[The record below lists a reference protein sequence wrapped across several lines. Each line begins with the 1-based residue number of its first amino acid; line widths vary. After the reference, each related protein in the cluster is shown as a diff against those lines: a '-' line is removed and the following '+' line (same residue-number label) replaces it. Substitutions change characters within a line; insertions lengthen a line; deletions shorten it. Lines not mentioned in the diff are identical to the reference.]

1 MSVNSTVALVRI
13 DDAQAGQ
20 RIDNFLVTRVKGAPR
35 SHWYRILR
43 RGEVR
48 VNKGRVKPSYRLRSG
63 DLVRIPP
70 LRCAPPTAPAY
81 PARDRLKYLLAAVLY
96 EDERLMAL
104 NKPSGIAVHGGSG
117 LSWGLIE
124 AMRSLRPE
132 LPELELVHRLDRE
145 TSGCLLL
152 SKHRGTLRELHRLI
166 RNQAV
171 TKRYLTLL
179 AGHLERRRKVDAPL
193 RKNLLRSGERV
204 VRIDPQAGKPART
217 LFRPLCRLEGLTLAE
232 VEPLTGRTHQI
243 RVHAAHLGMPV
254 VGDEKYGDTGVN
266 RRLRGLGL
274 NHLFLHAST
283 LIFQPSYRD
292 QPLHIETPLPR
303 ELETLIGSIREGN
316 LERKRRGIL
325 KPESVKLNHYAL
337 KVHRLL
343 LD

>member
-1 MSVNSTVALVRI
+1 MSINSGVRLVRI
-13 DDAQAGQ
+13 DKAQAGQ
-20 RIDNFLVTRVKGAPR
+20 RIDNFLVTRIKGVPR
-35 SHWYRILR
+35 SHWYRVLR

-48 VNKGRVKPSYRLRSG
+48 VNKGRVKPSYRLQRG

-70 LRCAPPTAPAY
+70 LRCALPTTPAY
-81 PARDRLKYLLAAVLY
+81 PAQDRLRYLLAAVLY
-96 EDERLMAL
+96 EDEHLIAL
-104 NKPSGIAVHGGSG
+104 NKPSGMAVHGGSG

-124 AMRSLRPE
+124 AMRVLRPE

-152 SKHRGTLRELHRLI
+152 SKRRGTLRELHRLI

-179 AGHLERRRKVDAPL
+179 AGHLKRRQKVDAPL

-217 LFRPLCRLEGLTLAE
+217 LFRPLCRLGGFTLVE

-243 RVHAAHLGMPV
+243 RVHAAQLEVPV
-254 VGDEKYGDTGVN
+254 AGDEKYGSAEVN
-266 RRLRGLGL
+266 RRLRGMGL
-274 NHLFLHAST
+274 SRLFLHASALT
-283 LIFQPSYRD
+283 FQPSYRD
-292 QPLHIETPLPR
+292 RPLHIEAPLPQ

-316 LERKRRGIL
+316 LERKR
-325 KPESVKLNHYAL
+325 K
-337 KVHRLL
+337 
-343 LD
+343 